1 MIIVDSQA
9 KSATDSLEAGSP
21 SQPHGVLVTRHVL
34 KEVAAAGRA
43 RILVAED
50 NIVNQKV
57 AVCQV
62 EKLGY
67 PADVVANGV
76 EAVEAISRVSYAL
89 VLMDCQMPEMDGFE
103 ATAMIRKHERG
114 GRRLPIIAMTA
125 SAMLEDQERC
135 LAADMDDYLSKP
147 VKQAE
152 LTMMLGKWIPD
163 ESRPDGSK
171 DA

>member
-1 MIIVDSQA
+1 
-9 KSATDSLEAGSP
+9 
-21 SQPHGVLVTRHVL
+21 
-34 KEVAAAGRA
+34 
-43 RILVAED
+43 
-50 NIVNQKV
+50 
-57 AVCQV
+57 
-62 EKLGY
+62 
-67 PADVVANGV
+67 
-76 EAVEAISRVSYAL
+76 
-89 VLMDCQMPEMDGFE
+89 MPEMDGFE